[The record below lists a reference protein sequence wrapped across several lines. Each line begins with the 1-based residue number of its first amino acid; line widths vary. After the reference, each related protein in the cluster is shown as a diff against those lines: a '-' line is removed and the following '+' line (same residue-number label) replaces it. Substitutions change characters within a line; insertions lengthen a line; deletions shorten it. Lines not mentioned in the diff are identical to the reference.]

1 MSDPEKIIS
10 KYLKSCIDNVEKS
23 IDDISI
29 AIEEAEVNAI
39 DTFDLEDIPEELD
52 AIVLTIREFIES
64 NL

>member
-10 KYLKSCIDNVEKS
+10 KYLKSCIDNIEKS

-39 DTFDLEDIPEELD
+39 DTFDLENIPEELD
-52 AIVLTIREFIES
+52 AIVLTVREFIES